1 MKKKNINFHFK
12 KLDYLYAILVLLLS
26 WWGLSMMINNSAFP
40 PPHQAIKS
48 LLESLS
54 DNLLLHLGISL
65 YRVLTSLTIATLLGI
80 PLGLILGK
88 NSSLDSF
95 VAPMIYLTYPI
106 PKVVF
111 MPILFILLG
120 IGDLSKI
127 VLISLIV
134 FYQILVTTRDAAK
147 NLKQEYLLSVKSL
160 GANSWELYW
169 HVYLPGCLPSILTA
183 LRLGLGT
190 AMAVLFLVET
200 YATQKGIGYFIME
213 SLSRMAYDEMFAGI
227 IAMGSM
233 GFVLYLGLDLAEK
246 RLCRWVKP

>member
-95 VAPMIYLTYPI
+95 FAPMIYLTYPI

-147 NLKQEYLLSVKSL
+147 NLKQEYLLSIKSL